1 MIQSGQPAKRFRV
14 LVVDDDEA
22 TRRSVEGV
30 LGADVDVV
38 TSPSASHALKVLGE
52 PSGRFHVVCSDYTMP
67 GMNGVELLRKV
78 AALDPLTSL
87 LLFTGN
93 DEYFRAERNADF
105 YVVAKPFDPVRLI
118 AIVLQLARICDL
130 KRSSKPT
137 RTGSMPGSR

>member
-1 MIQSGQPAKRFRV
+1 MAEAAQAPKRFRV

-22 TRRSVEGV
+22 TRRSLEGV

-38 TSPSASHALKVLGE
+38 TSPSASHALNVLAEATG
-52 PSGRFHVVCSDYTMP
+52 PFHVVCSDYTMP

-78 AALDPLTSL
+78 AVLDPLTSL

-105 YVVAKPFDPVRLI
+105 YVIAKPFDPVRLI

-130 KRSSKPT
+130 KRTSKPT
-137 RTGSMPGSR
+137 RTGSMPGNR